1 MTTTNMKNANYLK
14 NTNKL
19 LSADQYGFRANDSY
33 ANQLLSIVHDINT
46 AFNAYPTLKSRGFF
60 SFFFFLFLNMSK
72 TFDKVLHE
80 GLIFRL
86 KSMYILDAL
95 LELIKRYLAKS
106 VVPNGQTSGL

>member
-1 MTTTNMKNANYLK
+1 MTTTNMKNTNYLK

-46 AFNAYPTLKSRGFF
+46 AFNAYPTLKSRGV
-60 SFFFFLFLNMSK
+60 FFFFLNMSK
-72 TFDKVLHE
+72 TFDKVWHE